1 MRFVVVILNMKVLK
15 PLMKITN
22 RRSSNGRTTDSESVY
37 LGSNPSHRIL
47 FCLLIDQE
55 LILIDSLVYTP

>member
-1 MRFVVVILNMKVLK
+1 MRFVVGVSNMKILK
-15 PLMKITN
+15 SLLKTTN

-47 FCLLIDQE
+47 FCLLADQE
-55 LILIDSLVYTP
+55 LILLNSLVYTQ